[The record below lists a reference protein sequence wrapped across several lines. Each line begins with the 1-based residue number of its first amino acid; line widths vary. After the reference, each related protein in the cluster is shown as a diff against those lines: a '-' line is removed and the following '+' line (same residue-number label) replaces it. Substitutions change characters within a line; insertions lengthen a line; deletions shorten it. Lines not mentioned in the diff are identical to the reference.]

1 MRTSMTA
8 LFLVLVSASWP
19 EPAQGVGNGARPAA
33 TAVTDRPEAATAL
46 PALELLRVGERN
58 AVISFHMPR
67 LPGRPPATHFKLRV
81 TSLDGLGEVELRKIA
96 VNAGADCA
104 AADGCKVAAHAPL
117 IYAVHALQTPCLY
130 AAHTL
135 YVCCQAEV
143 EWLQPGTR
151 YQLSLAPVERRRGGD
166 PEEEEDEVVGDH
178 SPPLAL
184 TTLASTASSSLLEA
198 TPTPIPAA
206 APTPLPRPAASGQ
219 GPPMTA
225 APCGACNTTNG
236 HCAAGLCACHEG
248 WTGLSCDIC
257 LAGAICYSGDE
268 DACGG
273 RGMLTAGG
281 VCQWDQGRTG
291 PGCTERDL
299 TPPAVTWDMVLPR
312 TVGVVAGM
320 PSNLASPVAATP
332 LSGSIAV
339 LTRGLSRLSTQAPT
353 HPPSHELSAELIQ
366 LNLTNLEMATICPA
380 SNHMPTWKQASHAT
394 AAAAQTSP
402 LNRLLATGRRLLMGS
417 TSRYAS
423 TLAEEGAPPPSPPQG
438 DVPPGLTEEVAAM
451 DPATGLVLTGGGGP
465 RPTLFLHDPNHCAA
479 QQSEGSVAAFLPLGA
494 DKRLND
500 DKLVESRDD
509 SDSAAADAADAQ
521 SSVSLILPPASGVSP
536 HYLAAVSASNGEA
549 TDVYSIAVSHGP
561 YTLAATGAPLR
572 LGGGVSAGLYH
583 CGEAYLLDGSSG
595 AAMRAE
601 VVGEGEALTPAS
613 KISRVG
619 LDPLRLI
626 DEIDLTPL
634 TGGAP
639 VTAIAQYP
647 GTGVAIVATAT
658 VHSGATHG
666 GGARLLRLDLTPCGD
681 AARAA
686 REALRKEG
694 WHREG
699 RATTSSSAGLPM
711 EVSFSMELDAS
722 FGSVTSLALDP
733 RGGLSY
739 AATTEGMLLRFDP
752 DSFELVG
759 IKHVAIGESLVLW
772 AMLPGSDGLVGSSR
786 PNAARERAGLDEHD
800 AADVATSSVLA
811 TVADGVSRLL
821 HLCVTAG
828 GCPLSCSTDCGV
840 GECYRGACVCPAG
853 TAGEACEDSAPP
865 PPASPPPAPRVPLSS
880 AKVTSAKVGVAG
892 RASVSLSW
900 TISPPTDP
908 TERALFYVIFAT
920 PIQDAWT
927 TFELA
932 PPSPPAGGA
941 LDGGMDPAVVR
952 ERMPWATLTPEAVPW
967 GRVLHGSA
975 RNFSSLAS
983 PLGPLTTV
991 LVPNITDPLSCAAPA
1006 GCTLELGPLFPRTKY
1021 VVVVELLTSKG
1032 ADFAAAPETCTHA
1045 LTQVC
1050 TSDPCCLCDDN
1061 GSVLAC
1067 ASPPGMDAALGGGQ
1081 QEGNNASQEANAFQ
1095 CDMRVCPDAQYC
1107 LCGQHDEEILACGT
1121 EPKHPITVPTRL
1133 AATVPANLVPP
1144 ACVPGE
1150 LVACVQV
1157 AAQLARWVAYGAVG
1171 AAPAVCYA
1179 EEPTNA
1185 SGGVAALQA
1194 YAACADGT
1202 KYTNIGGESAESY
1215 PPVKAPRAVV
1225 TAFCAPHGGLP
1236 STGALGEMRASSH
1249 VRADG
1254 HTDEELLWRQC
1265 PDAHEQEGLT
1275 PTPTPTP
1282 TTTPGADGAV
1292 AGGGENA
1299 TDGSLSPWVTPTP
1312 AEPAFLCVSEPQAR
1326 AIREAAAAGAGAAV
1340 ADALTQRLDATS
1352 ADLQAAA
1359 ETGAHAAAG
1368 ASLDQSCPLPPAP
1381 PPAPFN
1387 LPPPPPPPKPPHYAW
1402 PKECIEAQLRAM
1414 STPLPEDTCALDN
1427 ITDATLSFHAT
1438 PTITFHG
1445 SAAAAVNLV
1454 APPSPPHAPDD
1465 DHATFGPGGLPS
1477 TCPEG
1482 EYEYDAG
1489 QDDAAWPNLHC
1500 VKCEAG
1506 TYAPGEALGGKRERC
1521 LVCAEGSTSEMGSG
1535 HCVLGAANAT
1545 SAGGLG
1551 GGLSPT
1557 PTPGAAMGE
1566 EQVMEPVT
1574 VVYGVEI
1581 VDASYNAT
1589 RYAERLALILGD
1601 LPSDISVELR
1611 TTDTLAPNTT
1621 DAERMV
1627 LSRKGNATNCIGVK
1641 FKVNAADIPDAGRAL
1656 LALNSVNSTE
1666 LASELGA
1673 TGPIC
1678 SITSPTIGE
1687 VERLPN
1693 HSPPSAP
1700 PPTPAD
1706 FTGTSEEGDGALGS
1720 PFVAAELRDAAVRA
1734 AHPMLARLP
1743 SPAVLA
1749 STPPKRYK
1757 PLPPGYV
1764 ALAVHSTFVLAGAEA
1779 SKLDIT
1785 PAALVQMIT
1794 AALDLGDPTTL
1805 HNNVSLVLELRSLIP
1820 TSRKL
1825 PITTPSLRAA
1835 AHDQLRATHL
1845 AALTEAACP
1854 ALDTSGVNSNPGVNT
1869 NVLSNVSAPAC
1880 PACKVHRSGPYTAV
1894 LWDREPEEP
1903 CNETTGPSPT
1913 PIPAPT
1919 PTVATCT
1926 AQCTLREYSTE
1937 LLPAGELPI
1946 GDALRGAWNLSTVLA
1961 GLQHALDAVEDEC
1974 LDELD
1979 MTVLA
1984 PRLLIRTSSQT
1995 GIRAVASP
2003 DVAAAMVRDVSGTQA
2018 AAVLIALSTIRPCVV
2033 PPLEPPPAPPPAPLL
2048 PPPPPSPANLTDN
2061 ITRLEE
2067 ELRQIKE
2074 NIVLTGDLRPVIT
2087 NLNTETLSEDG
2098 TMVALSVDVDMEN
2111 VTVEVHYFRLRIFN
2125 RTKKVDSYAM
2135 RRAREAARRD
2145 VRLRARAA
2153 ERAATYAA
2161 AREAAQ
2167 LELDYYRSPS
2177 SGKLGEFGEV
2187 RYSIN
2192 NSSMPHSVRL
2202 AAGHVGEEHFDE
2214 AAYDG
2219 VLEED
2224 LADLLDADEEDEEDR
2239 RDQIVEESPL
2249 VEEGSGATRLT
2260 FTAELD
2266 ASMEEFY
2273 DQVDSVRAALGVLT
2287 GVEDARVA
2295 LNATGG
2301 SVVLS
2306 AALELPSAAHAAD
2319 AMHTLCGC
2327 AINAT
2332 LNLLAPNASATNLS
2346 ANSLTATSLT
2356 AALAANANCSLPSA
2370 GARRSVLEGALG
2382 VRFVGWHTE
2391 TPPACNAAAPRHS
2404 PAARPRALRQPK
2416 PKQSRRALALRA
2428 ARAAVMARERR
2439 LRSRPQSQPGEGGG
2453 QGYGAGWGHGGPPI
2467 GGGAGDDH
2475 GAAAAAAASKDAGH
2489 EHGEH
2494 CLPEGQFMWEDERCP
2509 GDVGEWQ
2516 DKDEPDL
2523 ECVDPLLWRLSEEDE
2538 VKGDPPTRPLCVYL
2552 PIHMLTYLPST

>member
-1 MRTSMTA
+1 MHH
-8 LFLVLVSASWP
+8 LFTLCTRCKF
-19 EPAQGVGNGARPAA
+19 PAH
-33 TAVTDRPEAATAL
+33 T
-46 PALELLRVGERN
+46 
-58 AVISFHMPR
+58 
-67 LPGRPPATHFKLRV
+67 
-81 TSLDGLGEVELRKIA
+81 
-96 VNAGADCA
+96 
-104 AADGCKVAAHAPL
+104 
-117 IYAVHALQTPCLY
+117 Y
-130 AAHTL
+130 TL
-135 YVCCQAEV
+135 YVCCQADV

-151 YQLSLAPVERRRGGD
+151 YQLSLAPVERRRSGD
-166 PEEEEDEVVGDH
+166 PDEEEDEVVGDH

-184 TTLASTASSSLLEA
+184 TTLASTASSSLLDA
-198 TPTPIPAA
+198 TPTPTPAA
-206 APTPLPRPAASGQ
+206 APTLLPPPAASGQ

-268 DACGG
+268 NACGG

-281 VCQWDQGRTG
+281 VCQCDQGRTG

-339 LTRGLSRLSTQAPT
+339 LTRGLSRLSTLAPT

-366 LNLTNLEMATICPA
+366 LNLTNLEMTTICPA
-380 SNHMPTWKQASHAT
+380 SEHVSMWKRASHAT

-438 DVPPGLTEEVAAM
+438 DVLPGLMEEVAAM

-479 QQSEGSVAAFLPLGA
+479 QQGSVVAFLPLGA
-494 DKRLND
+494 DKRLSD

-509 SDSAAADAADAQ
+509 ADSAAADAADAQ

-536 HYLAAVSASNGEA
+536 HYLAAVSASNGSA
-549 TDVYSIAVSHGP
+549 TDVYSIAVSHSP

-572 LGGGVSAGLYH
+572 LDGGVSAGLYH

-595 AAMRAE
+595 AALRAE
-601 VVGEGEALTPAS
+601 VEGEGELLRPAS

-626 DEIDLTPL
+626 DEIELTPL

-647 GTGVAIVATAT
+647 GTGVAIVASAT
-658 VHSGATHG
+658 VHGGATHG

-699 RATTSSSAGLPM
+699 RATTRSSAGLPM
-711 EVSFSMELDAS
+711 EVSFSMVLDAS

-786 PNAARERAGLDEHD
+786 PNAARARAGLDEHD
-800 AADVATSSVLA
+800 AADVATNSVLA
-811 TVADGVSRLL
+811 TVADGASRLL

-840 GECYRGACVCPAG
+840 GECYRGACVCPEG
-853 TAGEACEDSAPP
+853 TAGEACDDSAPP
-865 PPASPPPAPRVPLSS
+865 PPASPPPAPRILPSS

-908 TERALFYVIFAT
+908 TERALFYVLFAT

-932 PPSPPAGGA
+932 PSATPPPGGA
-941 LDGGMDPAVVR
+941 LGGGVDPAVVR
-952 ERMPWATLTPEAVPW
+952 ERMPWATLAPDAVPW
-967 GRVLHGSA
+967 GRLLHGSA
-975 RNFSSLAS
+975 RSYSSLAS

-1006 GCTLELGPLFPRTKY
+1006 GCTVELGPLFPRTKY

-1032 ADFAAAPETCTHA
+1032 ADFAAAPETCTQA

-1050 TSDPCCLCDDN
+1050 ASDPCCLCDDK

-1081 QEGNNASQEANAFQ
+1081 QEGSNASQEANAFQ
-1095 CDMRVCPDAQYC
+1095 CDLRVCPDAQYC
-1107 LCGQHDEEILACGT
+1107 LCGQHDEQILACGT

-1133 AATVPANLVPP
+1133 AATVPADLVPP

-1150 LVACVQV
+1150 LVACVQL

-1171 AAPAVCYA
+1171 AAPALCYA
-1179 EEPTNA
+1179 EEAANA

-1265 PDAHEQEGLT
+1265 PDAHEQQEEWGDIRA

-1282 TTTPGADGAV
+1282 GADGDGAV
-1292 AGGGENA
+1292 AAAGGGENA
-1299 TDGSLSPWVTPTP
+1299 TDGPLSPWVTPTP

-1381 PPAPFN
+1381 PPSPFN

-1414 STPLPEDTCALDN
+1414 STPPPGDTCALDN
-1427 ITDATLSFHAT
+1427 ISDATLTFHAT

-1445 SAAAAVNLV
+1445 SAAAAISLIT
-1454 APPSPPHAPDD
+1454 PPSPPHTPDD
-1465 DHATFGPGGLPS
+1465 DHATFGGGGWPS
-1477 TCPEG
+1477 ICPEG

-1489 QDDAAWPNLHC
+1489 KDDAAWPNLHC

-1506 TYAPGEALGGKRERC
+1506 TYAAGEALGGKRERC
-1521 LVCAEGSTSEMGSG
+1521 LACPEGSTSEMGSG

-1557 PTPGAAMGE
+1557 PTPGAETPTPEG
-1566 EQVMEPVT
+1566 QVMEPVT
-1574 VVYGVEI
+1574 VAYGVEI

-1611 TTDTLAPNTT
+1611 TTDTVAPNTT
-1621 DAERMV
+1621 DAERLV
-1627 LSRKGNATNCIGVK
+1627 LSRKGNATDCIGLK
-1641 FKVNAADIPDAGRAL
+1641 FKINAAGIPDAGRAL

-1700 PPTPAD
+1700 PPTPVD

-1825 PITTPSLRAA
+1825 PVTTPSLRAA
-1835 AHDQLRATHL
+1835 AHEGLHATHL

-1854 ALDTSGVNSNPGVNT
+1854 ALDTSGVNSNAGVNT

-1903 CNETTGPSPT
+1903 CNETTGPSPS
-1913 PIPAPT
+1913 PPPAPT
-1919 PTVATCT
+1919 PTVAECT

-1937 LLPAGELPI
+1937 LLPAGELPL

-1961 GLQHALDAVEDEC
+1961 GLQHALEEVEDEC

-2003 DVAAAMVRDVSGTQA
+2003 DVAASMVRDVSGTQA
-2018 AAVLIALSTIRPCVV
+2018 AAVLIALSTVRPCVI
-2033 PPLEPPPAPPPAPLL
+2033 PPLEPPPAPPML

-2067 ELRQIKE
+2067 EIAMIKE
-2074 NIVLTGDLRPVIT
+2074 NIILAGDLRPYIT
-2087 NLNTETLSEDG
+2087 QLATETLSEDG
-2098 TMVALSVDVDMEN
+2098 KMVALSVDVDMEN
-2111 VTVEVHYFRLRIFN
+2111 VSVEVHYFRLRIFN
-2125 RTKKVDSYAM
+2125 RTKKVDSYAV

-2167 LELDYYRSPS
+2167 LELDYYRNPS

-2192 NSSMPHSVRL
+2192 NSSMPHFSMPHSVRL
-2202 AAGHVGEEHFDE
+2202 AAGHVGEEDFDA

-2219 VLEED
+2219 ILEED
-2224 LADLLDADEEDEEDR
+2224 LADLLDADEEDEAGE
-2239 RDQIVEESPL
+2239 DQIVESPW
-2249 VEEGSGATRLT
+2249 GATRLT

-2332 LNLLAPNASATNLS
+2332 LNLLAPNASATS
-2346 ANSLTATSLT
+2346 PTATSPTATSPT
-2356 AALAANANCSLPSA
+2356 AALAANAHCSLPSA

-2382 VRFVGWHTE
+2382 VTFVGWHTQ

-2404 PAARPRALRQPK
+2404 LAARPRASPQPK

-2439 LRSRPQSQPGEGGG
+2439 LRSRPQSQPGQGGG
-2453 QGYGAGWGHGGPPI
+2453 EGYGAGWGPDPPLGGSP
-2467 GGGAGDDH
+2467 GDDH
-2475 GAAAAAAASKDAGH
+2475 GSAAAAAAAADDPKEQGA
-2489 EHGEH
+2489 H
-2494 CLPEGQFMWEDERCP
+2494 CLPEGEFMWEDERCP
-2509 GDVGEWQ
+2509 GDVGTWQ
-2516 DKDEPDL
+2516 DNDEPDL
-2523 ECVDPLLWRLSEEDE
+2523 ECVDPLLWRLSEEEE
-2538 VKGDPPTRPLCVYL
+2538 VKGESQPTHPSTSTCVCVYL
-2552 PIHMLTYLPST
+2552 PIHMHMHMHPYFVYLLALHIAPIHSTRSDLPNQSPRF

>member
-1 MRTSMTA
+1 M
-8 LFLVLVSASWP
+8 F
-19 EPAQGVGNGARPAA
+19 
-33 TAVTDRPEAATAL
+33 
-46 PALELLRVGERN
+46 
-58 AVISFHMPR
+58 
-67 LPGRPPATHFKLRV
+67 
-81 TSLDGLGEVELRKIA
+81 
-96 VNAGADCA
+96 
-104 AADGCKVAAHAPL
+104 
-117 IYAVHALQTPCLY
+117 
-130 AAHTL
+130 
-135 YVCCQAEV
+135 CCQAEV

-166 PEEEEDEVVGDH
+166 PEEEEEEVVGDH

-184 TTLASTASSSLLEA
+184 TTLASTAASSLLEA
-198 TPTPIPAA
+198 TPTPTPAA
-206 APTPLPRPAASGQ
+206 APTLLPHPAASGQ

-281 VCQWDQGRTG
+281 VCQCDQGRTG

-320 PSNLASPVAATP
+320 PSNLASPVAPTP

-380 SNHMPTWKQASHAT
+380 SNHLSKWKGASHAT

-417 TSRYAS
+417 TSRYANS
-423 TLAEEGAPPPSPPQG
+423 PLAEEGAPPPSPPQS

-465 RPTLFLHDPNHCAA
+465 RPTLFLHDPSHCAA
-479 QQSEGSVAAFLPLGA
+479 QHSEGSVAAFLPLGA
-494 DKRLND
+494 DKRLSD

-509 SDSAAADAADAQ
+509 ADSAAADAASASD
-521 SSVSLILPPASGVSP
+521 SVTLVLPPASGVSP

-549 TDVYSIAVSHGP
+549 TDVYTIAVSHSP

-595 AAMRAE
+595 AALRAE
-601 VVGEGEALTPAS
+601 VVGEGETLNPVS

-647 GTGVAIVATAT
+647 GTGVAIVATGT
-658 VHSGATHG
+658 VHGGSTHG
-666 GGARLLRLDLTPCGD
+666 GGAKLLRLDLTPCGD

-711 EVSFSMELDAS
+711 EVSFSMDLDAS

-772 AMLPGSDGLVGSSR
+772 GMLPGSDGLVGSSR
-786 PNAARERAGLDEHD
+786 PNPARERASLDEHD
-800 AADVATSSVLA
+800 AAGVATSSVLA
-811 TVADGVSRLL
+811 TVADGASRLL

-828 GCPLSCSTDCGV
+828 GCPLSCSADCGV

-865 PPASPPPAPRVPLSS
+865 PPASPPPAPHVPPSS
-880 AKVTSAKVGVAG
+880 AKVTSAKVGAAG
-892 RASVSLSW
+892 RASVSLRW

-920 PIQDAWT
+920 PIHDAWT
-927 TFELA
+927 SFELP
-932 PPSPPAGGA
+932 PPSLAGDA
-941 LDGGMDPAVVR
+941 AAQRAAAHDMTVR
-952 ERMPWATLTPEAVPW
+952 ERIPWATLAPEAVPW

-991 LVPNITDPLSCAAPA
+991 LVPNITDPLSCAEPA
-1006 GCTLELGPLFPRTKY
+1006 GCTVELGPLFPRTKY

-1032 ADFAAAPETCTHA
+1032 ADFAAAPETCTQA

-1050 TSDPCCLCDDN
+1050 ASDPCCLCDDN
-1061 GSVLAC
+1061 NTVLAC

-1081 QEGNNASQEANAFQ
+1081 QEGGNASQEANAFQ

-1133 AATVPANLVPP
+1133 AATVPADLVPP

-1179 EEPTNA
+1179 EEPAANA
-1185 SGGVAALQA
+1185 SGGAAALQA

-1265 PDAHEQEGLT
+1265 PQAQEQEGQT
-1275 PTPTPTP
+1275 PMPTPTPTA
-1282 TTTPGADGAV
+1282 TPGPDGAV
-1292 AGGGENA
+1292 AAGIENV
-1299 TDGSLSPWVTPTP
+1299 TDGPSSLSPWVTPTP

-1381 PPAPFN
+1381 PPSPFN

-1402 PKECIEAQLRAM
+1402 PNECIEAQLRAM
-1414 STPLPEDTCALDN
+1414 STPLPEDTCAFDIPN
-1427 ITDATLSFHAT
+1427 ATLSFHAT
-1438 PTITFHG
+1438 TPTGPTITFHG
-1445 SAAAAVNLV
+1445 SAAAGVNLV
-1454 APPSPPHAPDD
+1454 TPPSPPHTPDD
-1465 DHATFGPGGLPS
+1465 DHATFGNAGWPAA
-1477 TCPEG
+1477 CPEG

-1506 TYAPGEALGGKRERC
+1506 TYAAGEALGGKRERC
-1521 LVCAEGSTSEMGSG
+1521 LACPEGSTSGMGSG

-1557 PTPGAAMGE
+1557 PTPGAATGE
-1566 EQVMEPVT
+1566 EQVELPPMEPVT

-1581 VDASYNAT
+1581 VDAHYNAT
-1589 RYAERLALILGD
+1589 RYAERLSVILGD

-1611 TTDTLAPNTT
+1611 TTDTVAPNTT
-1621 DAERMV
+1621 DAERLMLSMV
-1627 LSRKGNATNCIGVK
+1627 PRLSNATTCVGVK
-1641 FKVNAADIPDAGRAL
+1641 FKVNTAGIPDAAKAL
-1656 LALNSVNSTE
+1656 RALNSVNSTE
-1666 LASELGA
+1666 LAAELGA

-1678 SITSPTIGE
+1678 SITSPTLGE
-1687 VERLPN
+1687 VERLPD

-1700 PPTPAD
+1700 PPTPVE

-1779 SKLDIT
+1779 SKLDMT
-1785 PAALVQMIT
+1785 AAALIQMIT

-1825 PITTPSLRAA
+1825 PVTTPSLRAA
-1835 AHDQLRATHL
+1835 AHDSLHATHL

-1854 ALDTSGVNSNPGVNT
+1854 ALDTSGVNSNAGVNT

-1880 PACKVHRSGPYTAV
+1880 PGCKVHRSGPYTAV
-1894 LWDREPEEP
+1894 LWHRCAEEP
-1903 CNETTGPSPT
+1903 CNETTGPTPT
-1913 PIPAPT
+1913 PTPAPT
-1919 PTVATCT
+1919 PTLAACT

-1937 LLPAGELPI
+1937 LLPAGELPL
-1946 GDALRGAWNLSTVLA
+1946 GEALRGAWNLSTVLA
-1961 GLQHALDAVEDEC
+1961 GLQHALDGVEDEC

-2018 AAVLIALSTIRPCVV
+2018 AAAVVALSTICPCVI
-2033 PPLEPPPAPPPAPLL
+2033 PPLEPPPMPPPAPLL

-2067 ELRQIKE
+2067 EIKQIHK
-2074 NIVLTGDLRPVIT
+2074 NIVLAGDLRPLIT
-2087 NLNTETLSEDG
+2087 NLKTETLSEDG

-2167 LELDYYRSPS
+2167 LELDYYRNPS
-2177 SGKLGEFGEV
+2177 SGKLGEYGEV

-2202 AAGHVGEEHFDE
+2202 AAGHVGEEDFDE
-2214 AAYDG
+2214 ASYDG

-2224 LADLLDADEEDEEDR
+2224 LADLLDADDADEEEDDEDETNASIRRTEEAMDHW
-2239 RDQIVEESPL
+2239 
-2249 VEEGSGATRLT
+2249 GATRLT

-2327 AINAT
+2327 AVNAT
-2332 LNLLAPNASATNLS
+2332 LNLLAPNATSTNLS
-2346 ANSLTATSLT
+2346 TTSLT
-2356 AALAANANCSLPSA
+2356 AALAARANCSLPSA

-2382 VRFVGWHTE
+2382 VTFVGWHTE
-2391 TPPACNAAAPRHS
+2391 TPPACSAHAPRHS
-2404 PAARPRALRQPK
+2404 LAARPRASPQPK
-2416 PKQSRRALALRA
+2416 QKQSRRALALRA

-2439 LRSRPQSQPGEGGG
+2439 LRSRPQNQPGQGGG
-2453 QGYGAGWGHGGPPI
+2453 QGYGAGWGPATGA
-2467 GGGAGDDH
+2467 GGAPAGSVAGDEH
-2475 GAAAAAAASKDAGH
+2475 GAEAAAAASKDASSEQGD
-2489 EHGEH
+2489 H
-2494 CLPEGQFMWEDERCP
+2494 CLPEGQFLWEDERCP
-2509 GDVGEWQ
+2509 GDVGTWS

-2523 ECVDPLLWRLSEEDE
+2523 ECVDPLLWRLSEADE
-2538 VKGDPPTRPLCVYL
+2538 VKGDRHPLTYPPACMSIYL
-2552 PIHMLTYLPST
+2552 PTLSPIYSTHPHLPTHSPRR